1 VERKVN
7 LGIELERE
15 VSPAIY
21 LWDRKSE
28 FPAFAECDAVK
39 AAIETGVALEQL
51 EFGRARRSWRRVVRA
66 AREAGRAARSQ
77 GLTPRR
83 LIAEID
89 RVRQAME
96 DVLFDGRLPPDLA
109 ASGARCMAKMCARV
123 LDHALRTYWQE
134 GLTTGP
140 A

>member
-1 VERKVN
+1 VN

-28 FPAFAECDAVK
+28 FPALADSDAVQ

-51 EFGRARRSWRRVVRA
+51 EFGRARASWRRVVRS
-66 AREAGRAARSQ
+66 AREAGRAARSE
-77 GLTPRR
+77 GVTPRR
-83 LIAEID
+83 LIADID
-89 RVRQAME
+89 RIRLAME

-109 ASGARCMAKMCARV
+109 AAGARCMAKMCARV
-123 LDHALRTYWQE
+123 LDHALRTYWQSE
-134 GLTTGP
+134 LAAGR

>member
-1 VERKVN
+1 MN

-28 FPAFAECDAVK
+28 FPAFAEGEAVQ
-39 AAIETGVALEQL
+39 AAIDTGVALEQL
-51 EFGRARRSWRRVVRA
+51 EFGRARRSWRRVVKA
-66 AREAGRAARSQ
+66 AQEAGRAARSQ

-83 LIAEID
+83 LIADID
-89 RVRQAME
+89 RIRQAME

-109 ASGARCMAKMCARV
+109 AAGARCMAKMCARV
-123 LDHALRTYWQE
+123 LDHALRTYWQKE
-134 GLTTGP
+134 IASTP

>member
-1 VERKVN
+1 VN

-28 FPAFAECDAVK
+28 FPSFAEADAVR

-51 EFGRARRSWRRVVRA
+51 ELGRARRCWRSVVQA
-66 AREAGRAARSQ
+66 AAEAGRAARSR
-77 GLTPRR
+77 GLTPRC

-89 RVRQAME
+89 RVREAME
-96 DVLFDGRLPPDLA
+96 NVLFDGRLPPDLA
-109 ASGARCMAKMCARV
+109 ASAARNMAKMCARV
-123 LDHALRTYWQE
+123 LDHALRSYLQDE
-134 GLTTGP
+134 LT
-140 A
+140 

>member
-1 VERKVN
+1 VN

-28 FPAFAECDAVK
+28 FPSFAEGDAVQ

-51 EFGRARRSWRRVVRA
+51 EFGRARRCWRGVVRA
-66 AREAGRAARSQ
+66 AQEAGRAARSQ
-77 GLTPRR
+77 GLTSRR
-83 LIAEID
+83 LIADID

-109 ASGARCMAKMCARV
+109 ATGARCMAKMCARV
-123 LDHALRTYWQE
+123 LDHALRTYWQRE
-134 GLTTGP
+134 LTAEP

>member
-1 VERKVN
+1 MN

-28 FPAFAECDAVK
+28 FPAFANGQAVES
-39 AAIETGVALEQL
+39 AIETGVALEQL
-51 EFGRARRSWRRVVRA
+51 EFGVARRRWRSVVCA

-77 GLTPRR
+77 GQTPRR
-83 LIAEID
+83 LIADID
-89 RVRQAME
+89 RIRQAME

-109 ASGARCMAKMCARV
+109 AAGARCMAKMCARV
-123 LDHALRTYWQE
+123 LDHALRTYWQRE
-134 GLTTGP
+134 ISGSP

>member
-1 VERKVN
+1 MN

-28 FPAFAECDAVK
+28 FPAFAESQAVE

-51 EFGRARRSWRRVVRA
+51 ELGQARRHWRNVVRA
-66 AREAGRAARSQ
+66 AREVGRATRSQ

-89 RVRQAME
+89 RIRQAME

-109 ASGARCMAKMCARV
+109 ATGARCMAKMCARV
-123 LDHALRTYWQE
+123 LDHALRTYWQSE
-134 GLTTGP
+134 ISASP

>member
-1 VERKVN
+1 VN

-28 FPAFAECDAVK
+28 FPAFAESHAVE

-51 EFGRARRSWRRVVRA
+51 DFGQARFKWRSVVRA

-83 LIAEID
+83 LIADID

-109 ASGARCMAKMCARV
+109 AAGARCMAKMCARV
-123 LDHALRTYWQE
+123 LDHALRTYWQIE
-134 GLTTGP
+134 IGASP

>member
-1 VERKVN
+1 VN

-28 FPAFAECDAVK
+28 FPAFAESHAVE

-51 EFGRARRSWRRVVRA
+51 DFGQARFKWRSVV
-66 AREAGRAARSQ
+66 RAARSQ

-83 LIAEID
+83 LIADID

-109 ASGARCMAKMCARV
+109 AAGARCMAKMCARV
-123 LDHALRTYWQE
+123 LDHALRTYWQIE
-134 GLTTGP
+134 IGASP

>member
-1 VERKVN
+1 MN

-21 LWDRKSE
+21 LWDRRSE
-28 FPAFAECDAVK
+28 FPAFAASDAVE

-51 EFGRARRSWRRVVRA
+51 EFGEARRRWRSVVRA
-66 AREAGRAARSQ
+66 AREAGRAARAQ
-77 GLTPRR
+77 GLTPRH
-83 LIAEID
+83 LIADLD
-89 RVRQAME
+89 RIRRAME

-109 ASGARCMAKMCARV
+109 AAGARCMAKMCGRV
-123 LDHALRTYWQE
+123 LDHALRTYWVSE
-134 GLTTGP
+134 VTASP